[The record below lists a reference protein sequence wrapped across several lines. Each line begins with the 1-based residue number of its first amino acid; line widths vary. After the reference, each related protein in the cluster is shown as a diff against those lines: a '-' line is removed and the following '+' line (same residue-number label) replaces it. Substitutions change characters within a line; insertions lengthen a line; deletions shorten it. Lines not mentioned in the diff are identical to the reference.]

1 MEKYCKLMKYNRVC
15 QRDGYFYLIFNILFD
30 KIYLA
35 AMYEER
41 HKSFFEAWHKF
52 EAQVFE

>member
-1 MEKYCKLMKYNRVC
+1 MKYNRVC
-15 QRDGYFYLIFNILFD
+15 QRDGYFYLIFNILLD

-35 AMYEER
+35 AMYEKR
-41 HKSFFEAWHKF
+41 HKSFFEVWHKF